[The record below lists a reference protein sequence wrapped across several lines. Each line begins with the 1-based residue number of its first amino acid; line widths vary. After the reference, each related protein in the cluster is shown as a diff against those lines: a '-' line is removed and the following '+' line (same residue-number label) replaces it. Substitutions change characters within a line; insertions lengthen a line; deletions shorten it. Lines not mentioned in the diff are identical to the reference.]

1 MLDSRSAVLFPIPRL
16 GFQSVKNNEEWK
28 DLCARAAVE
37 QDPEKLAELAEEI
50 NRLLQEQR
58 ERLKRP
64 TPPPEKQ

>member
-1 MLDSRSAVLFPIPRL
+1 
-16 GFQSVKNNEEWK
+16 VKNNEEWK